1 MQKVSNFR
9 NFSQQ
14 LFIALLIFELF
25 SNIFRY
31 SYVLPLGL
39 SLEDNTLMGIVYLAA
54 MFFVFIGITIVSDI
68 FMDSIEV
75 ITAQTRMRP
84 YVDNFGKEL

>member
-1 MQKVSNFR
+1 M
-9 NFSQQ
+9 
-14 LFIALLIFELF
+14 
-25 SNIFRY
+25 
-31 SYVLPLGL
+31 GL

-54 MFFVFIGITIVSDI
+54 MFFIFIGITIVSDI

-75 ITAQTRMRP
+75 ITAQTRMVP